1 MNDKQKICCFSGHRP
16 AKLSFGYDEEHPDCL
31 RLKIR
36 LLSLIDE
43 MSKKGVTTFL
53 TGMAQGVDIFAAE
66 AVIDIRR
73 TYPEDKIR
81 LIAVI
86 PYEGQADRWNEKY
99 RERYFNILAKSD
111 DVITL
116 QHRYTDNCMLERD
129 RYMVDSSAYL
139 IAVYNGSKGG
149 TKYTIDY
156 AIKKGLDVTII
167 NPNTLVRENIPPSIL
182 KDLTR

>member
-1 MNDKQKICCFSGHRP
+1 MIDKQKTCCFTGHRP
-16 AKLSFGYDEEHPDCL
+16 AKLSFGYDEGSPDCL
-31 RLKIR
+31 RLKVR
-36 LLSLIDE
+36 LTGLIDE
-43 MSKKGVTTFL
+43 MRMKGVTTFI

-73 TYPEDKIR
+73 AYTKDKIR

-86 PYEGQADRWNEKY
+86 PYEGQADKWNEKY
-99 RERYFNILAKSD
+99 RERYFDILATAD

-116 QHRYTDNCMLERD
+116 QHRYTESCMLERD
-129 RYMVDSSAYL
+129 RYMVNSSAHL

-156 AIKKGLDVTII
+156 ALKKGLNVIII
-167 NPNTLVRENIPPSIL
+167 NPDTLERENIPSRLNDIV
-182 KDLTR
+182 R